1 MAFVCPG
8 HGAQWVGMARY
19 LIANEPVFRAAIEE
33 CDAAARPYVTW
44 SVIEQIHANRE
55 DTHFLMDRVDVVQPV
70 LLSLTVAYAR
80 LLGTLGIAPD
90 ALVGQSMGEASA
102 AYLAGVIGLDWAM
115 RITCRRSIF
124 MQRTAGRGAMAL
136 VDLPMDTVAARLR
149 AHGID
154 DTVTIGVVNSP
165 RSCVISGDP
174 QAIRAF
180 IAPLERESVFCRMV
194 KVDVASHSAQMEP
207 VASSLVPELASLVPA
222 AERVP
227 IYSTLLARKA
237 AASDFDPVYWGRNI
251 RDTVLLGP
259 AIGSMLDSG
268 ITLFVEIGPHPVV
281 LPSIEQ
287 TATALGKPARTLA
300 VARRDEPEPVSW
312 LRAVGT
318 LWCDGHDIN
327 WEALF
332 HGPQHAVRLPL
343 YPWQREL
350 HWLRVTRPSAGRDA
364 QPRIALSDDQHAWL
378 HVLRWVEP
386 AAARPARVTG
396 QAGGHVLLITG
407 PNADRQQVFADAFAK
422 EHATMQAVASVD
434 AAIDALR
441 GGPRNC
447 VTAIVLL
454 ASDAEG
460 LPYLTATLVQAMAD
474 GDASARR
481 PRLTIATC
489 GAQTV
494 DGHDRPRVAVQ
505 QAALWGLGRVIAEE
519 HPELWGGLV
528 DLDPSSD
535 EETQA
540 AALAA
545 EVCRRDETQV
555 AVRDGQRF
563 VLRLRAL
570 DVEPAA
576 PMSRPWPADG
586 AWLVT
591 GGLGAVGLHL
601 AAGMVAH
608 GVRRLVFVGRS
619 GLPPRARW
627 AATAPESR
635 DGRRIAAV
643 RALEA
648 SGAAVHVLVADVAD
662 AADLERA
669 LRSYEEE
676 AWPPI
681 RGVLHAAGILEPA
694 LVTRADPGSMQRVL
708 TAKLRGAQNLDRLL
722 PQVDRFVMVSS
733 IAATL
738 GTPGMGS
745 YAAANAGL
753 DALAHDRRA
762 RGLHGLSIQSGAW
775 IDTGMHS
782 GDSAERNMRQLND
795 LGIQGYAP
803 AQGVAVFNALAGRP
817 EGTITVMPIDWSV
830 FAAARRGRDLNLY
843 AGRVSAGSATTSAAV
858 DGAAFS
864 ERLAAASAGER
875 RQLLEPV
882 VREAV
887 GRVLKL
893 APSRVD
899 PRKALGSMGLNSLM
913 AMELRN
919 RLETAL
925 GRPLSATLA
934 WNYPTVEALVTFL
947 CGDTPATTAPVPT
960 AAAAV
965 PAAITVD
972 AVAQLSDADA
982 ALLLRRKR

>member
-1 MAFVCPG
+1 
-8 HGAQWVGMARY
+8 
-19 LIANEPVFRAAIEE
+19 
-33 CDAAARPYVTW
+33 
-44 SVIEQIHANRE
+44 
-55 DTHFLMDRVDVVQPV
+55 
-70 LLSLTVAYAR
+70 
-80 LLGTLGIAPD
+80 
-90 ALVGQSMGEASA
+90 
-102 AYLAGVIGLDWAM
+102 
-115 RITCRRSIF
+115 
-124 MQRTAGRGAMAL
+124 
-136 VDLPMDTVAARLR
+136 
-149 AHGID
+149 
-154 DTVTIGVVNSP
+154 
-165 RSCVISGDP
+165 
-174 QAIRAF
+174 
-180 IAPLERESVFCRMV
+180 
-194 KVDVASHSAQMEP
+194 
-207 VASSLVPELASLVPA
+207 
-222 AERVP
+222 
-227 IYSTLLARKA
+227 
-237 AASDFDPVYWGRNI
+237 
-251 RDTVLLGP
+251 
-259 AIGSMLDSG
+259 MLDSG

-287 TATALGKPARTLA
+287 TATASSKPARTLA

-318 LWCDGHDIN
+318 LWCLGYDII
-327 WEALF
+327 WDALF

-343 YPWQREL
+343 YPWQRER
-350 HWLRVTRPSAGRDA
+350 HWLRVTRPAASAGRDA

-378 HVLRWVEP
+378 HVLRWVAP
-386 AAARPARVTG
+386 AAARSARVTG
-396 QAGGHVLLITG
+396 QAGGHVLLIAG
-407 PNADRQQVFADAFAK
+407 PNADRHLPYGEAFAK

-434 AAIDALR
+434 AAIKILR
-441 GGPRNC
+441 AGAGNS
-447 VTAIVLL
+447 VSAIVLL
-454 ASDAEG
+454 ASDAES
-460 LPYLTATLVQAMAD
+460 LPYETATLVQSMAD
-474 GDASARR
+474 GDAPARR

-494 DGHDRPRVAVQ
+494 DGHERPRVAVQ

-535 EETQA
+535 DDTQA

-545 EVCRRDETQV
+545 EVCRRDEAQV

-570 DVEPAA
+570 DIEPAT

-591 GGLGAVGLHL
+591 GGLGDVGLHL

-627 AATAPESR
+627 TATAPESR

-669 LRSYEEE
+669 LRSYEAE

-681 RGVLHAAGILEPA
+681 RGVLHAAGVLEPA
-694 LVTRADPGSMQRVL
+694 LVTRADQGSMQRVL

-733 IAATL
+733 HSATL

-775 IDTGMHS
+775 IDTGVHS
-782 GDSAERNMRQLND
+782 GAAAEQNMRQLND
-795 LGIQGYAP
+795 LGIQGYTP
-803 AQGVAVFNALAGRP
+803 AQGVAVFDALAGRP
-817 EGTITVMPIDWSV
+817 EGAITVMPIDWSA
-830 FAAARRGRDLNLY
+830 FAATRRGRDLNLY
-843 AGRVSAGSATTSAAV
+843 AGRVSAGSVTASTAAV
-858 DGAAFS
+858 DGAAFR
-864 ERLAAASAGER
+864 ERLASASAGER
-875 RQLLEPV
+875 RQLMEPV

-893 APSRVD
+893 APARLD

-947 CGDTPATTAPVPT
+947 CGDAPASAAPVPT
-960 AAAAV
+960 AAAVV
-965 PAAITVD
+965 PAAVTVD